1 MRTAALFCALGL
13 LLAACT
19 RGNEAAPRTRPAP
32 LVVVA
37 AAEVRDVPVEVHAP
51 VDLRAF
57 AQADVGSKTLGYLD
71 AVLVDRGDVVKR
83 GQVVALVRP
92 SDLPDQLA
100 TARGALAQ
108 TDAAVELARTNVE
121 RARKLAPAGII
132 SQQEMQQSEGAF
144 ANALA
149 AQRAAHGQVEAI
161 GVRLGETRITAPLDG
176 VVSVR
181 RLDPGALVGP
191 PGGGAIVTIAKVDVL
206 RVFISIPERDI
217 AGVAVG
223 KDAHIEV
230 DAIPGRSLAGKV
242 VRVAP
247 SLDPATRTLD
257 AEIQLQNEAGE
268 LRPGMYGRGS
278 IVKYMHSAAV
288 VIPAGALQ
296 ITDGNR
302 FAYVLKG
309 DKVERR
315 RVQTGVDG
323 GSWLEVERGLA
334 RGDEIVTAGIDG
346 LADGMTVR
354 VTRGVSPYT
363 GAPPPSA
370 K

>member
-1 MRTAALFCALGL
+1 MKGGLKGRDDRNVDQTA
-13 LLAACT
+13 
-19 RGNEAAPRTRPAP
+19 
-32 LVVVA
+32 
-37 AAEVRDVPVEVHAP
+37 
-51 VDLRAF
+51 
-57 AQADVGSKTLGYLD
+57 S
-71 AVLVDRGDVVKR
+71 
-83 GQVVALVRP
+83 
-92 SDLPDQLA
+92 
-100 TARGALAQ
+100 
-108 TDAAVELARTNVE
+108 
-121 RARKLAPAGII
+121 
-132 SQQEMQQSEGAF
+132 
-144 ANALA
+144 
-149 AQRAAHGQVEAI
+149 
-161 GVRLGETRITAPLDG
+161 
-176 VVSVR
+176 
-181 RLDPGALVGP
+181 
-191 PGGGAIVTIAKVDVL
+191 
-206 RVFISIPERDI
+206 
-217 AGVAVG
+217 
-223 KDAHIEV
+223 
-230 DAIPGRSLAGKV
+230 
-242 VRVAP
+242 
-247 SLDPATRTLD
+247 TLD